1 MGKIAPN
8 AALGCGGN
16 YIRRTKD
23 EDRKDGRRHGGDALA
38 LGEPRRDDGRRARG
52 GGFCAGEVTDL
63 VLDLQKLEYVS
74 SAGLRQFA
82 LAQKR
87 MAAKGGSFSL
97 VRVPEFVKEVLAMT
111 GLVNHLEVLG

>member
-1 MGKIAPN
+1 MTIEKTVDGT
-8 AALGCGGN
+8 AAMLSLTGSLDAMTAEELG
-16 YIRRTKD
+16 
-23 EDRKDGRRHGGDALA
+23 AAVSA
-38 LGEPRRDDGRRARG
+38 LGEI
-52 GGFCAGEVTDL
+52 TDL

-111 GLVNHLEVLG
+111 GLINHLEVLG

>member
-1 MGKIAPN
+1 MKIEKTVDGT
-8 AALGCGGN
+8 AAMLSLSGSLDAMTAEELGAAVS
-16 YIRRTKD
+16 
-23 EDRKDGRRHGGDALA
+23 AL
-38 LGEPRRDDGRRARG
+38 
-52 GGFCAGEVTDL
+52 GEVTDL
-63 VLDLQKLEYVS
+63 VLDL
-74 SAGLRQFA
+74 QFA